1 MNIEIFQIMINWK
14 NIFTQFECMQT
25 FGFVCRLTCSIS
37 CSSWWIIPFKRPW
50 KRSCNKKRERERER
64 LYLADNMLF
73 WCWPFVNVLTACTHM
88 YLICDPVNGPQ
99 TCMTFPCPVT
109 VITMDKFSQ
118 HSAHRPTEVTLLNH
132 TSNPIPLNPPNGA
145 AARAM
150 NFMLFCELCKSS

>member
-1 MNIEIFQIMINWK
+1 MINWK

-50 KRSCNKKRERERER
+50 KRSCNKERERERETLSSWQYAVLMLAVCECLNC
-64 LYLADNMLF
+64 LYTHVFDL
-73 WCWPFVNVLTACTHM
+73 WPCEWTSDM
-88 YLICDPVNGPQ
+88 YDLSLS
-99 TCMTFPCPVT
+99 PVT

-132 TSNPIPLNPPNGA
+132 TSNPIPQRLNPPNGA

-150 NFMLFCELCKSS
+150 HFMLFCELCKSS